1 MTFNVA
7 ADAYD
12 SFMGRYSRLLAPQMA
27 DLAGV
32 RAGQRVLDVGAGPGA
47 LTAELVRRVGAEL
60 VTAAEPSAPFV
71 EALRERNPGV
81 TVRQAGAEEP
91 PFDDDTFDAALA
103 QLVVH
108 FMTDPVAGLR
118 QMRRVTRPGGVVVAS
133 VWDLN
138 EGQSPLERFWSA
150 ARTLDPSI
158 ADESDLAG
166 SRRGHL
172 EELMTAAGL
181 HDVTAAELWIETR
194 HETFE
199 DWWRPVEAGVG
210 PAGAHFAQQTPLRQ
224 AEIRALARASVK
236 EEPFVLRARAWAARG
251 VA

>member
-1 MTFNVA
+1 
-7 ADAYD
+7 
-12 SFMGRYSRLLAPQMA
+12 
-27 DLAGV
+27 
-32 RAGQRVLDVGAGPGA
+32 
-47 LTAELVRRVGAEL
+47 
-60 VTAAEPSAPFV
+60 
-71 EALRERNPGV
+71 
-81 TVRQAGAEEP
+81 
-91 PFDDDTFDAALA
+91 
-103 QLVVH
+103 
-108 FMTDPVAGLR
+108 
-118 QMRRVTRPGGVVVAS
+118 VVVAS

-150 ARTLDPSI
+150 ARSIDPGVG
-158 ADESDLAG
+158 DESDLAG

-172 EELMTAAGL
+172 EELMTSAGL
-181 HDVTAAELWIETR
+181 HDITGTELWIETQ

-199 DWWRPVEAGVG
+199 DWWRPFEAGVG